1 MDNDYHK
8 LGNSLQESGKFDEAA
23 AAYIQAVELNPN
35 FSWSHHG
42 LGDVLLKLEQ
52 WEEAV
57 CAYRK
62 AVELNPDFSWS
73 YHNLGDALLKLERW
87 EDAVTAY
94 RCEIALNSDFAWS
107 FCNLGDAL
115 TQLKYWDEA
124 IAAYLKAVQID
135 GDLPG
140 IYDKLGYA
148 LRQTESDL
156 KSVLQKCQLQVTRE
170 NQVFYLDLAR
180 NLGKYDRPKS
190 AIIFCK
196 LLLTNQPTCDVWAAQ
211 LGEFLQEQEKCDR
224 ALASARATVAQKPDD
239 CWSYYNL
246 GAVLSHQKKWDEA
259 ATSFLKA
266 IEINPDFYWW
276 FYYNL
281 WEVLV
286 EQNKLDEV
294 ENLYRGVIEAKP
306 EAFWP
311 YLNLGEALT
320 RQGKIEEAISCYQTV
335 SYRQVFASL
344 LSKDTG
350 KMPVPQDMG
359 NTGIL
364 PVPQEDMGNTGIL
377 PVPQDMGNT
386 GILPVPQEDMGNTGK
401 MPVPQDMGKTGK
413 MPVPQEDMGNTG
425 KMPVPQDMGNTGIL
439 PVPQEDMGNT
449 GKMPVPQED
458 MGNTGK
464 MPVPQDMGNTGI
476 LPVPQEDMGNTGKM
490 PVPQEDMGNTG
501 ILPVPQEDMGNT
513 GKMLVPQNTV
523 KAPNFI
529 IIGSQRCGTTS
540 LYTYLA
546 QHPQIL
552 TPIKKEMDFFSW
564 HFDRGIDWYLAHF
577 PPMPVGEQFLTGE
590 ASPSYFDCRKA
601 PERLYSAFPEVKLV
615 VLLRNPVDRAISQ
628 FYRLTDL
635 NWEVRSLDRAISDE
649 IERLNQNPAYI
660 IGEEPGNYLARGRYI
675 EFIKNWLAFFPREQL
690 LVLKSEDLYAGAA
703 ATVSQVLEFL
713 DLPEYQLPE
722 YQNANPGSYQPINES
737 VRDCLSDYFKPYNQE
752 LEEYLG
758 RQFDWE

>member
-1 MDNDYHK
+1 MNNEYHN
-8 LGNSLQESGKFDEAA
+8 LGNSLLESGRFDEAA
-23 AAYIQAVELNPN
+23 AAYKQAVELHPD
-35 FSWSHHG
+35 FSWSYHS
-42 LGDVLLKLEQ
+42 LGDVLVKLER

-57 CAYRK
+57 VAYNK
-62 AVELNPDFSWS
+62 AVELNPDFAWS
-73 YHNLGDALLKLERW
+73 YHNLGDALLKLQRW
-87 EDAVTAY
+87 EDAIAAY
-94 RCEIALNSDFAWS
+94 RCEIELKSDFAWS

-148 LRQTESDL
+148 LGQTESDL
-156 KSVLQKCQLQVTRE
+156 KSVLQQCQLQVTPENRE
-170 NQVFYLDLAR
+170 FYLDLSRSLAR
-180 NLGKYDRPKS
+180 CDRPNS

-196 LLLTNQPTCDVWAAQ
+196 LLLTNQPTCDVWTAQ
-211 LGEFLQEQEKCDR
+211 LGELLQEQENCDR
-224 ALASARATVAQKPDD
+224 ALASSRATVAQKPDD

-246 GAVLSHQKKWDEA
+246 GAVLSHQKYWDEA

-286 EQNKLDEV
+286 KQNKLDEV
-294 ENLYRGVIEAKP
+294 ENLYRGVVAAQP

-311 YLNLGEALT
+311 YLNLGEVLT
-320 RQGKIEEAISCYQTV
+320 RQGKITNAIDCYRTV
-335 SYRQVFASL
+335 SFKQSFAYL
-344 LSKDTG
+344 VSK
-350 KMPVPQDMG
+350 K
-359 NTGIL
+359 
-364 PVPQEDMGNTGIL
+364 QEHWNL
-377 PVPQDMGNT
+377 
-386 GILPVPQEDMGNTGK
+386 K
-401 MPVPQDMGKTGK
+401 S
-413 MPVPQEDMGNTG
+413 
-425 KMPVPQDMGNTGIL
+425 
-439 PVPQEDMGNT
+439 
-449 GKMPVPQED
+449 
-458 MGNTGK
+458 
-464 MPVPQDMGNTGI
+464 
-476 LPVPQEDMGNTGKM
+476 
-490 PVPQEDMGNTG
+490 
-501 ILPVPQEDMGNT
+501 
-513 GKMLVPQNTV
+513 V

-635 NWEVRSLDRAISDE
+635 NWEVRSFDRAISDE
-649 IERLNQNPAYI
+649 IARLAQNPAYI

-675 EFIKNWLAFFPREQL
+675 EFIKNWLAFFPKEQL
-690 LVLKSEDLYAGAA
+690 LILKSEDFYAGAA
-703 ATVSQVLEFL
+703 ATVKQVLEFL
-713 DLPEYQLPE
+713 ELPEYQLPE
-722 YQNANPGSYQPINES
+722 YQNANPGSYQPIS
-737 VRDCLSDYFKPYNQE
+737 DSMRDWLSDYFRPYNQE

-758 RQFDWE
+758 RKFDWEQ

>member
-1 MDNDYHK
+1 MDNDYHN
-8 LGNSLQESGKFDEAA
+8 LGNSLQESGKFNEAV
-23 AAYIQAVELNPN
+23 AAYKQAVELNPN

-62 AVELNPDFSWS
+62 TVELNPDFSWS

-180 NLGKYDRPKS
+180 NLGKYDRPNS
-190 AIIFCK
+190 AII
-196 LLLTNQPTCDVWAAQ
+196 LYNILLTIVPDSAVVSAELEQ
-211 LGEFLQEQEKCDR
+211 LLKQQKKCVST
-224 ALASARATVAQKPDD
+224 LASARATVAQKPDD

-246 GAVLSHQKKWDEA
+246 GAVLSHQKYGEEA
-259 ATSFLKA
+259 QAAFLQA
-266 IEINPDFYWW
+266 IAINPDIPWW

-286 EQNKLDEV
+286 KQNKLDEV
-294 ENLYRGVIEAKP
+294 ENLYRGVIAAKP

-320 RQGKIEEAISCYQTV
+320 RQGKITNAIDCYRTV
-335 SYRQVFASL
+335 SFKQTFAY
-344 LSKDTG
+344 
-350 KMPVPQDMG
+350 
-359 NTGIL
+359 
-364 PVPQEDMGNTGIL
+364 
-377 PVPQDMGNT
+377 
-386 GILPVPQEDMGNTGK
+386 
-401 MPVPQDMGKTGK
+401 
-413 MPVPQEDMGNTG
+413 
-425 KMPVPQDMGNTGIL
+425 
-439 PVPQEDMGNT
+439 
-449 GKMPVPQED
+449 
-458 MGNTGK
+458 
-464 MPVPQDMGNTGI
+464 
-476 LPVPQEDMGNTGKM
+476 
-490 PVPQEDMGNTG
+490 
-501 ILPVPQEDMGNT
+501 
-513 GKMLVPQNTV
+513 LVAKKPEHWNLKSV

-590 ASPSYFDCRKA
+590 ASPSYFDCREA

-628 FYRLTDL
+628 FYRLTEL
-635 NWEVRSLDRAISDE
+635 NWEVRSFDRAISDE

-758 RQFDWE
+758 RKFDWE